1 MRISYRTGLTV
12 AAATLATPA
21 LAGTGTVSFEI
32 PKIDTFPYR
41 KPYVAVWLEDGGG
54 QQVKTLAVLHDQARI
69 GGRWIPE
76 LRSWWRTGGRT
87 MTMPA
92 DGISRPT
99 QAPGRH
105 IVGMNGLE
113 KLPQGRYSVVVEAAR
128 EKGGRELVKVPFT
141 LKPGAKA
148 SASANGNAE
157 LGRVAVSLRP

>member
-1 MRISYRTGLTV
+1 MRIPASLGLT
-12 AAATLATPA
+12 AAAIVTSTPA
-21 LAGTGTVSFEI
+21 LAGSGTVTIEI
-32 PKIDTFPYR
+32 PRIDTYPYR
-41 KPYVAVWLEDGGG
+41 KPYVAAWLEDESGA
-54 QQVKTLAVLHDQARI
+54 QVRMLAVFHDQTRI
-69 GGRWIPE
+69 GARWLPD
-76 LRSWWRTGGRT
+76 LRTWWRVGGRA